1 MREFE
6 VPATY
11 TIPEDVNVSDGVF
24 RHAERTPGLVVF
36 NRPDGKGGWTDV
48 TAKQFAQAVTGVAK
62 GLIATG
68 IELGDR
74 VAILASTQYDWVVL
88 DFAIWAAGGCTVA
101 IFDSS
106 SAEQAKWILQ
116 DSGTKLLVVETPKQR
131 AMIGEIESA
140 LPELAETLLLSEGVS
155 GSGAEA
161 AAERNHAAPPLTPNR
176 HGAVEE
182 FTRRGADLDDAVVHE
197 RRAQVKAA
205 SPATLIYTSGTTGR
219 PKGVMLSHSNLY
231 AESAADRAVMPQ
243 DLRPGKRSL
252 LFLPLAHVFARAVA
266 LAAFDAGVTVA
277 HTADWSTLV
286 EQFGQ
291 YKPDFI
297 LSVPRV
303 FEKVFNGAKQ
313 KAHDS
318 GKGAIFD
325 AAADTAIAY
334 SQALDNGGPGLV
346 LKLKHAVF
354 DKLVY
359 GKLRE
364 AMGGRCESAVSGGGP
379 LSARLGHFFRGVGV
393 NIREGYGLTE
403 TTAAVSV
410 NTPEYTRVGTVGRPL
425 PGHGAKV
432 AEDGE
437 LLLRGPV
444 VFSGYWGNDAA
455 TEDAFVDGWFKT
467 GDLGAIDSNGFI
479 TITGRKKEILVTAGG
494 KNVSPAM
501 LEDSLR
507 SHPLISQVMVVGD
520 SKPFIG
526 ALITLDAEAL
536 PGWTERHNLPAD
548 TPIEKLIENPDLVAE
563 IDAAVADT
571 NKLVSHAEA
580 IKKIRI
586 LPVDW
591 TEESGELTPKMSLK
605 RAVVMKNYA
614 ADVEAIY
621 S

>member
-11 TIPEDVNVSDGVF
+11 TIPEDANMSDGAF

-48 TAKQFAQAVTGVAK
+48 TAAEFAKHVTAVAK
-62 GLIATG
+62 GLIASG

-74 VAILASTQYDWVVL
+74 VAILASTRYEWVVL

-106 SAEQAKWILQ
+106 SAEQARWILS
-116 DSGTKLLVVETPKQR
+116 DSGTKLIVVENARHR
-131 AMIGEIESA
+131 ATIADIEDG
-140 LPELAETLLLSEGVS
+140 LPELGEPLVIDDGAIDTLVARGKDLGD
-155 GSGAEA
+155 EA
-161 AAERNHAAPPLTPNR
+161 
-176 HGAVEE
+176 
-182 FTRRGADLDDAVVHE
+182 VHE
-197 RRAQVKAA
+197 RRKQVKAA
-205 SPATLIYTSGTTGR
+205 SPASLIYTSGTTGR
-219 PKGVMLSHSNLY
+219 PKGVMLSHANLY
-231 AESAADRAVMPQ
+231 AESAADRAAMPQ
-243 DLRPGKRSL
+243 FLKPGHRSL

-286 EQFGQ
+286 EQFGE

-313 KAHDS
+313 QAHDG
-318 GKGAIFD
+318 GKGKIFD
-325 AAADTAIAY
+325 VAADTAVEY

-346 LKLKHAVF
+346 LKVKHTVF

-364 AMGGRCESAVSGGGP
+364 AMGGQCKSAVSGGGP
-379 LSARLGHFFRGVGV
+379 LGARLGHFFRGIGV
-393 NIREGYGLTE
+393 TIYEGYGLTE
-403 TTAAVSV
+403 STAAVSV
-410 NTPEYTRVGTVGRPL
+410 NTPEHLKVGSVGRPL
-425 PGHGAKV
+425 GGHAAKV
-432 AEDGE
+432 ADDGE

-444 VFSGYWGNDAA
+444 VFAGYWNNPAA
-455 TEDAFVDGWFKT
+455 TEDAFDDGWFKT
-467 GDLGAIDSNGFI
+467 GDLGAIDEQGFI
-479 TITGRKKEILVTAGG
+479 TITGRKKEIIVTAGG

-520 SKPFIG
+520 GKPFVG
-526 ALITLDAEAL
+526 ALITLDPEAL
-536 PGWTERHNLPAD
+536 PGWKTRNNVPED
-548 TPIEKLIENPDLVAE
+548 TPIEKLIELPELTAE
-563 IDAAVADT
+563 IDKAVKDT

-580 IKKIRI
+580 IKKTRI

-605 RAVVMKNYA
+605 RNVVMKNYA
-614 ADVEAIY
+614 DEVEAIY
-621 S
+621 G

>member
-11 TIPEDVNVSDGVF
+11 TIPEDANMSDGAF

-48 TAKQFAQAVTGVAK
+48 TAAEFAKHVTAVAK
-62 GLIATG
+62 GLIASG

-74 VAILASTQYDWVVL
+74 VAILASTRYEWVVL

-106 SAEQAKWILQ
+106 SAEQARWILS
-116 DSGTKLLVVETPKQR
+116 DSGTKLIVVENARHR
-131 AMIGEIESA
+131 ATIAEIEDG
-140 LPELAETLLLSEGVS
+140 LPELGEPLVIDDGAIDTLVARGKDLGD
-155 GSGAEA
+155 EA
-161 AAERNHAAPPLTPNR
+161 
-176 HGAVEE
+176 
-182 FTRRGADLDDAVVHE
+182 VHE
-197 RRAQVKAA
+197 RRKQVKAA
-205 SPATLIYTSGTTGR
+205 SPASLIYTSGTTGR
-219 PKGVMLSHSNLY
+219 PKGVMLSHANLY
-231 AESAADRAVMPQ
+231 AESAADRAAMPQ
-243 DLRPGKRSL
+243 FLKPGHRSL

-286 EQFGQ
+286 EQFGE

-313 KAHDS
+313 KAHDG
-318 GKGAIFD
+318 GKGKIFD
-325 AAADTAIAY
+325 LAADTAVEY

-346 LKLKHAVF
+346 LKVKHTVF

-364 AMGGRCESAVSGGGP
+364 AMGGRCKSAVSGGGP
-379 LSARLGHFFRGVGV
+379 LGARLGHFFRGIGV
-393 NIREGYGLTE
+393 TIYEGYGLTE
-403 TTAAVSV
+403 STAAVSV
-410 NTPEYTRVGTVGRPL
+410 NTPEHLKVGSVGRPL
-425 PGHGAKV
+425 GGHAAKV

-444 VFSGYWGNDAA
+444 VFAGYWNNPAA
-455 TEDAFVDGWFKT
+455 TEDAFDDGWFKT
-467 GDLGAIDSNGFI
+467 GDLGAIDEQGFI
-479 TITGRKKEILVTAGG
+479 TITGRKKEIIVTAGG

-520 SKPFIG
+520 GKPFVG
-526 ALITLDAEAL
+526 ALITLDPEAL
-536 PGWTERHNLPAD
+536 PGWKTRNNVPED
-548 TPIEKLIENPDLVAE
+548 TPIEKLIELPELTAE
-563 IDAAVADT
+563 IDKAVKDT

-605 RAVVMKNYA
+605 RNVVMKNYA
-614 ADVEAIY
+614 TEVEAIY
-621 S
+621 G

>member
-11 TIPEDVNVSDGVF
+11 TIPEDVNVSDGAF
-24 RHAERTPGLVVF
+24 RHAERTPNLVVF

-62 GLIATG
+62 GLIASG

-74 VAILASTQYDWVVL
+74 VGIMASTHYDWVVL

-116 DSGTKLLVVETPKQR
+116 DSSTKLLAVETDKQR
-131 AMIGEIESA
+131 ALIGEIESA
-140 LPELAETLLLSEGVS
+140 LPELKETLLFSKGAIDELTTR
-155 GSGAEA
+155 GAE
-161 AAERNHAAPPLTPNR
+161 
-176 HGAVEE
+176 
-182 FTRRGADLDDAVVHE
+182 LDDAVVHE
-197 RRAQVKAA
+197 RRAQLKAS
-205 SPATLIYTSGTTGR
+205 SPASLIYTSGTTGR
-219 PKGVMLSHSNLY
+219 PKGVMLSHANLY
-231 AESAADRAVMPQ
+231 AESVADRAVMPQ
-243 DLRPGKRSL
+243 DLRAGKRSL

-286 EQFGQ
+286 EQFGV

-297 LSVPRV
+297 VSVPRV

-313 KAHDS
+313 QAQGGVK
-318 GKGAIFD
+318 GKIFD
-325 AAADTAIAY
+325 AAATTSIAY
-334 SQALDNGGPGLV
+334 SQALDTGGPGLV
-346 LKLKHAVF
+346 LKAQHAVF

-359 GKLRE
+359 AKLRT
-364 AMGGRCESAVSGGGP
+364 AMGGQCTSAVSGGGP
-379 LSARLGHFFRGVGV
+379 LGARLGHFFRGVGV
-393 NIREGYGLTE
+393 NVREGYGLTE
-403 TTAAVSV
+403 TTAAITV
-410 NTPEYTRVGTVGRPL
+410 NTYEYTRIGSVGRPL
-425 PGHGAKV
+425 PGHGAKI

-437 LLLRGPV
+437 LLVRGPV

-455 TEDAFVDGWFKT
+455 TEDAFTDGWFKT
-467 GDLGAIDSNGFI
+467 GDLGAIDGDGFI

-494 KNVSPAM
+494 KNVSPAV

-507 SHPLISQVMVVGD
+507 ANPLISQVMVVGD
-520 SKPFIG
+520 GKPFIA

-536 PGWTERHNLPAD
+536 PGWKDRHNLPAD

-563 IDAAVADT
+563 IDAAVAET

-580 IKKIRI
+580 IKKVRI

-591 TEESGELTPKMSLK
+591 TEEGGELTPKMSLK

-614 ADVEAIY
+614 SDVEAIY
-621 S
+621 G

>member
-11 TIPEDVNVSDGVF
+11 TIPEAANMSDGAF

-36 NRPDGKGGWTDV
+36 NRPDGQGGWTDV
-48 TAKQFAQAVTGVAK
+48 TAAEFAEAVTAVAK
-62 GLIATG
+62 GLVAAG

-74 VAILASTQYDWVVL
+74 VGILASTRYEWVVL

-101 IFDSS
+101 IYDSS
-106 SAEQAKWILQ
+106 SAEQARWILA
-116 DSGTKLLVVETPKQR
+116 DSATKLLVVEKAAHR
-131 AMIGEIESA
+131 ATITEIESG
-140 LPELAETLLLSEGVS
+140 LPELREVLQLDD
-155 GSGAEA
+155 GAIDA
-161 AAERNHAAPPLTPNR
+161 LIA
-176 HGAVEE
+176 
-182 FTRRGADLDDAVVHE
+182 RGKDLDDQVVHD

-219 PKGVMLSHSNLY
+219 PKGVMLSHANLY
-231 AESAADRAVMPQ
+231 AESAADRSAMQ
-243 DLRPGKRSL
+243 EFLRPGRRSL

-313 KAHDS
+313 KAHDG
-318 GKGAIFD
+318 GKGKIFD
-325 AAADTAIAY
+325 AAAETAIAY
-334 SQALDNGGPGLV
+334 SEAQEKGGAGLG

-364 AMGGRCESAVSGGGP
+364 AMGGRCETAVSGGGP
-379 LSARLGHFFRGVGV
+379 LGARLGHFFRGAGV
-393 NIREGYGLTE
+393 IIYEGYGLTE
-403 TTAAVSV
+403 STAAVSV
-410 NTPEYTRVGTVGRPL
+410 NTPEHVRIGSVGRPL
-425 PGHGAKV
+425 PGHAAKI
-432 AEDGE
+432 ADDGE

-444 VFSGYWGNDAA
+444 VFGGYWNNPTA
-455 TEDAFVDGWFKT
+455 TEDAFADGWFKT
-467 GDLGAIDSNGFI
+467 GDLGALDADGFI
-479 TITGRKKEILVTAGG
+479 TITGRKKEIIVTAGG
-494 KNVSPAM
+494 KNVSPAL

-507 SHPLISQVMVVGD
+507 AHPLISQVMVVGD
-520 SKPFIG
+520 GKPFIA
-526 ALITLDAEAL
+526 ALVTLDPEAL
-536 PGWTERHNLPAD
+536 PGWKERKGLPAD
-548 TPIEKLIENPDLVAE
+548 LTIEKLIELPELKADV
-563 IDAAVADT
+563 DAAVADT
-571 NKLVSHAEA
+571 NKLVSHAEQ

-591 TEESGELTPKMSLK
+591 TQETGELTPKMSLK
-605 RAVVMKNYA
+605 RAVVMKNHA

-621 S
+621 NG

>member
-11 TIPEDVNVSDGVF
+11 TIPENANMSDGAF
-24 RHAERTPGLVVF
+24 RHAEKTPNLVVF
-36 NRPDGKGGWTDV
+36 NTPNGKGGWNDV
-48 TAKQFAQAVTGVAK
+48 TAAEFAKTVTQVAK
-62 GLIATG
+62 GLVASG

-74 VAILASTQYDWVVL
+74 VAIMASTSYEWVVL

-106 SAEQAKWILQ
+106 SAEQCRWILS
-116 DSGTKLLVVETPKQR
+116 DSATKITLVENDKHR
-131 AMIGEIESA
+131 ATIAEIEGTLGDLKEVLTLDKDA
-140 LPELAETLLLSEGVS
+140 VAELIAR
-155 GSGAEA
+155 GS
-161 AAERNHAAPPLTPNR
+161 
-176 HGAVEE
+176 
-182 FTRRGADLDDAVVHE
+182 DLDDAIVHE

-219 PKGVMLSHSNLY
+219 PKGVMLSHANLY
-231 AESAADRAVMPQ
+231 AESAADRSAMSEFLQ
-243 DLRPGKRSL
+243 PGRKSL

-313 KAHDS
+313 KAHDG
-318 GKGAIFD
+318 GKGKIFD
-325 AAADTAIAY
+325 YATDIAIQY
-334 SQALDNGGPGLV
+334 SQALQTGKPGLV
-346 LKLKHAVF
+346 LKLQHTVF
-354 DKLVY
+354 DKLVFS
-359 GKLRE
+359 KLRE
-364 AMGGRCESAVSGGGP
+364 AMGGQCASAVSGGGP
-379 LSARLGHFFRGVGV
+379 LGARLGHYFRGAGV
-393 NIREGYGLTE
+393 TIYEGYGLTE
-403 TTAAVSV
+403 STAAVSV
-410 NTPEYTRVGTVGRPL
+410 NTPKHIKVGSVGRPL
-425 PGHGAKV
+425 PGHAAKV

-437 LLLRGPV
+437 LLIKGPV
-444 VFSGYWGNDAA
+444 VFSGYWNNPEASA
-455 TEDAFVDGWFKT
+455 DAFEDGWFKT
-467 GDLGAIDSNGFI
+467 GDLGAIDEQGFI
-479 TITGRKKEILVTAGG
+479 SIVGRKKEILVTAGG

-507 SHPLISQVMVVGD
+507 QHPLISQVMVVGD
-520 SKPFIG
+520 GQPFIG
-526 ALITLDAEAL
+526 ALITLDQEAL
-536 PGWTERHNLPAD
+536 PGWKERNGISAE
-548 TPIEKLIENPDLVAE
+548 TTIEHLIENPALVAE
-563 IDAAVADT
+563 INEAVATT

-591 TEESGELTPKMSLK
+591 TQEGGQLTPKMSLK
-605 RAVVMKNYA
+605 RNVVMKEFA
-614 ADVEAIY
+614 ADVDAIY

>member
-11 TIPEDVNVSDGVF
+11 TIPEDANMSDGAF

-48 TAKQFAQAVTGVAK
+48 TAAEFAKHVTAVAK
-62 GLIATG
+62 GLIASG

-74 VAILASTQYDWVVL
+74 VAILASTRYEWVVL

-106 SAEQAKWILQ
+106 SAEQARWILS
-116 DSGTKLLVVETPKQR
+116 DSGTKLIVVENARHR
-131 AMIGEIESA
+131 ATIAEIEDG
-140 LPELAETLLLSEGVS
+140 LPELGEPLVIDDGAIDTLV
-155 GSGAEA
+155 A
-161 AAERNHAAPPLTPNR
+161 
-176 HGAVEE
+176 
-182 FTRRGADLDDAVVHE
+182 RGEDLGDEVVHE
-197 RRAQVKAA
+197 RRKQVEAA
-205 SPATLIYTSGTTGR
+205 SPASLIYTSGTTGR
-219 PKGVMLSHSNLY
+219 PKGVMLSHANLY
-231 AESAADRAVMPQ
+231 AESAADRAAMPQ
-243 DLRPGKRSL
+243 FLKPGHRSL

-286 EQFGQ
+286 EQFGE

-313 KAHDS
+313 KAHDG
-318 GKGAIFD
+318 GKGKIFD
-325 AAADTAIAY
+325 LAADTAVEY

-346 LKLKHAVF
+346 LKVKHTVF

-364 AMGGRCESAVSGGGP
+364 AMGGRCKSAVSGGGP
-379 LSARLGHFFRGVGV
+379 LGARLGHFFRGIGV
-393 NIREGYGLTE
+393 TIYEGYGLTE
-403 TTAAVSV
+403 STAAVSV
-410 NTPEYTRVGTVGRPL
+410 NTPEHLKVGSVGRPL
-425 PGHGAKV
+425 GGHAAKV
-432 AEDGE
+432 ADDGE

-444 VFSGYWGNDAA
+444 VFAGYWNNPTA
-455 TEDAFVDGWFKT
+455 TEDAFDDGWFKT
-467 GDLGAIDSNGFI
+467 GDLGAIDEQGFI
-479 TITGRKKEILVTAGG
+479 TITGRKKEIIVTAGG

-520 SKPFIG
+520 GKPFVG
-526 ALITLDAEAL
+526 ALITLDPEAL
-536 PGWTERHNLPAD
+536 PGWKTRNNVPED
-548 TPIEKLIENPDLVAE
+548 TPIEKLIELPELNAE
-563 IDAAVADT
+563 IDKAVKDT

-580 IKKIRI
+580 IKKTRI

-605 RAVVMKNYA
+605 RNVVMKNYA
-614 ADVEAIY
+614 DEVEAIY
-621 S
+621 G

>member
-11 TIPEDVNVSDGVF
+11 TIPEDANMSDGAF

-48 TAKQFAQAVTGVAK
+48 TAAEFAKDVTAVAK
-62 GLIATG
+62 GLIASG

-74 VAILASTQYDWVVL
+74 VAILASTRYEWVVL

-106 SAEQAKWILQ
+106 SAEQARWILS
-116 DSGTKLLVVETPKQR
+116 DSGTKLIVVENARHR
-131 AMIGEIESA
+131 ATIAEIEDG
-140 LPELAETLLLSEGVS
+140 LPELGEPLVIDDGAIDTLVARGKDLGD
-155 GSGAEA
+155 EA
-161 AAERNHAAPPLTPNR
+161 
-176 HGAVEE
+176 
-182 FTRRGADLDDAVVHE
+182 VHE
-197 RRAQVKAA
+197 RRKQVKAA
-205 SPATLIYTSGTTGR
+205 SPASLIYTSGTTGR
-219 PKGVMLSHSNLY
+219 PKGVMLSHANLY
-231 AESAADRAVMPQ
+231 AESAADRAAMPQ
-243 DLRPGKRSL
+243 FLKPGHRSL

-286 EQFGQ
+286 EQFGE

-313 KAHDS
+313 KAHDG
-318 GKGAIFD
+318 GKGKIFD
-325 AAADTAIAY
+325 LAADTAVEY

-346 LKLKHAVF
+346 LKVKHTVF

-364 AMGGRCESAVSGGGP
+364 AMGGRCKSAVSGGGP
-379 LSARLGHFFRGVGV
+379 LGARLGHFFRGIGV
-393 NIREGYGLTE
+393 TIYEGYGLTE
-403 TTAAVSV
+403 STAAVSV
-410 NTPEYTRVGTVGRPL
+410 NTPEHLKVGSVGRPL
-425 PGHGAKV
+425 GGHAAKV

-444 VFSGYWGNDAA
+444 VFAGYWNNPTA
-455 TEDAFVDGWFKT
+455 TEDAFDDGWFKT
-467 GDLGAIDSNGFI
+467 GDLGAIDEQGFI
-479 TITGRKKEILVTAGG
+479 TITGRKKEIIVTAGG

-520 SKPFIG
+520 GKPFVG
-526 ALITLDAEAL
+526 ALITLDPEAL
-536 PGWTERHNLPAD
+536 PGWKTRNNVPED
-548 TPIEKLIENPDLVAE
+548 TPIEKLIELPELTAE
-563 IDAAVADT
+563 IDKAVKDT

-580 IKKIRI
+580 IKKTRI

-605 RAVVMKNYA
+605 RNVVMKNYA
-614 ADVEAIY
+614 TEVEAIY
-621 S
+621 G

>member
-11 TIPEDVNVSDGVF
+11 TIPEDVNVSDSVF

-62 GLIATG
+62 GLVASG

-116 DSGTKLLVVETPKQR
+116 DSATKLLVVETAKQHT
-131 AMIGEIESA
+131 MIGEISSA
-140 LPELAETLLLSEGVS
+140 LPELKETLLLSEGAVAELTAR
-155 GSGAEA
+155 GAE
-161 AAERNHAAPPLTPNR
+161 
-176 HGAVEE
+176 
-182 FTRRGADLDDAVVHE
+182 LDDAIVHE

-231 AESAADRAVMPQ
+231 AESAADRSTMPDQ
-243 DLRPGKRSL
+243 LRAGKRSL

-313 KAHDS
+313 KAHD
-318 GKGAIFD
+318 GGQGRIFD
-325 AAADTAIAY
+325 IAADTAIEY
-334 SQALDNGGPGLV
+334 SQSLETGGPGLV

-354 DKLVY
+354 DRLVY
-359 GKLRE
+359 SKLRA
-364 AMGGRCESAVSGGGP
+364 AMGGQCKSAVSGGGP
-379 LSARLGHFFRGVGV
+379 LGSRLGHFFRGVGV
-393 NIREGYGLTE
+393 IIYEGYGLTE
-403 TTAAVSV
+403 TTAAITV
-410 NTPEYTRVGTVGRPL
+410 NTPAHIRVGSVGHPL
-425 PGHGAKV
+425 PGHGAKI

-437 LLLRGPV
+437 LLVRGPV

-467 GDLGAIDSNGFI
+467 GDLGAIDDNGFVA
-479 TITGRKKEILVTAGG
+479 ITGRKKEILVTAGG

-507 SHPLISQVMVVGD
+507 ANPLISQVMVVGD
-520 SKPFIG
+520 GKPFIG
-526 ALITLDAEAL
+526 ALITLDQEAL
-536 PGWTERHNLPAD
+536 PGWKERHNLPAD
-548 TPIEKLIENPDLVAE
+548 TPIEKLIENPDLVADVE
-563 IDAAVADT
+563 VAVAET

-586 LPVDW
+586 LSVDW

-605 RAVVMKNYA
+605 RAVVMKNCA
-614 ADVEAIY
+614 AEVDAIY